1 MQRLA
6 IQEYFFE
13 NLDSIAGIAGIV
25 FGIAITSLY
34 LISATIHL
42 LMLGPALTLASLLY
56 LAIKNRETMLSE
68 SVAKPAKILLEVI
81 FFILFSASL
90 LTLHANEGR
99 PLVYFVLIALSAG
112 FLALSIVFLNGKS
125 DAVIQVVK
133 ILMVSF
139 NLKYSLFLGYYG
151 VGSDYWRHL
160 ADNNLLSQYG
170 FIEVL
175 SAKEPFYPLM
185 HIQVAVNGIIT
196 GTPIKDATN
205 FAIIIPLVISS
216 ICVFLVARD
225 IIEAKIGVLAML
237 IVNITDFHTSWGA
250 APQTTTYGI
259 CLYYFLIFF
268 IFRGATANSNRNKW
282 VLLTILF
289 IPVLILAH
297 AVSSFIALISILGL
311 IVGSCMYKVVFNKHA
326 TILPPVIV
334 LLLSGIVLLQHWF
347 VAIYSERSERSFFE
361 VIMST
366 LITSATEY
374 ADFLNRPE
382 TISGYVTALPP
393 LFERIADVAGL
404 TLLLFLSVVGCLFWL
419 SKRYR
424 STFTFSMLVCT
435 VMLLFITFGFPLF
448 GMRNIIPSR
457 WFAFMYFFLSIMAAS
472 ALLIILSKTPEKR
485 LRLIACFLVISCLT
499 FFMTTSTISN
509 GDNPFWL
516 QETTI
521 STAYTTQEGIGAET
535 LSNIA
540 KKLLIDSRYLAVI
553 DSIPHTAEYIAFSS
567 EQQMSNT
574 PDSVFLWRQYMV
586 DRPIRKYI
594 DLEGYYKKVE
604 HPEILGTEFLNR
616 LDSFDKMYDN
626 HGIQGYYLTG
636 TRIAGSV
643 AGGY

>member
-1 MQRLA
+1 MQRPA

-13 NLDSIAGIAGIV
+13 NLDTIAGIAGIV

-56 LAIKNRETMLSE
+56 LVIKNREAVLSE
-68 SVAKPAKILLEVI
+68 SVTKPAKILLEII
-81 FFILFSASL
+81 FFILFAASL
-90 LTLHANEGR
+90 LTLHVSEGR

-112 FLALSIVFLNGKS
+112 FLALSIVFLNGKG
-125 DAVIQVVK
+125 DAVMQIIK

-160 ADNNLLSQYG
+160 AGNNNLSQYG
-170 FIEVL
+170 FIEIL
-175 SAKEPFYPLM
+175 SGKAPFYPLM
-185 HIQVAVNGIIT
+185 HIQVAIT
-196 GTPIKDATN
+196 DIVTNTPIKDATN

-216 ICVFLVARD
+216 ICVFLVARN
-225 IIEAKIGVLAML
+225 IINAKVGLLAML
-237 IVNITDFHTSWGA
+237 IVNITDFHTYWGA

-268 IFRGATANSNRNKW
+268 IFRGATTNLNKKTW
-282 VLLTILF
+282 LALTLFF

-311 IVGSCMYKVVFNKHA
+311 ITGSCVYRICYDNRAV
-326 TILPPVIV
+326 ILPPILV
-334 LLLSGIVLLQHWF
+334 LLIYGVVLLQHWF
-347 VAIYSERSERSFFE
+347 VALYNQMRDESFFE
-361 VIMST
+361 VITST
-366 LITSATEY
+366 LITYITEH

-382 TISGYVTALPP
+382 AVSGYVAMLPP
-393 LFERIADVAGL
+393 LVERMADTAGL
-404 TLLLFLSVVGCLFWL
+404 ALLMFLSAIGCLFWL
-419 SKRYR
+419 SKKYR
-424 STFTFSMLVCT
+424 STFTSPMIVCT
-435 VMLLFITFGFPLF
+435 IVLLFITFGFPLF
-448 GMRNIIPSR
+448 GIRNIMPSR
-457 WFAFMYFFLSIMAAS
+457 WFAFMYFFLSIMAAF
-472 ALLIILSKTPEKR
+472 ALLTILPKTSKKG
-485 LRLIACFLVISCLT
+485 LGLMMCFVVLSSLT
-499 FFMTTSTISN
+499 FFMTTSTIANEDS
-509 GDNPFWL
+509 PFWL

-636 TRIAGSV
+636 TRIA
-643 AGGY
+643 

>member
-404 TLLLFLSVVGCLFWL
+404 TLLLFLSIVSCLFWL
-419 SKRYR
+419 SKKYR

-457 WFAFMYFFLSIMAAS
+457 WFAFMYFFLSIMAAF
-472 ALLIILSKTPEKR
+472 ALLILSSKISRKGLGLMMCFVIL
-485 LRLIACFLVISCLT
+485 SCLT
-499 FFMTTSTISN
+499 FFMTTSTIAN

-516 QETTI
+516 QETRV
-521 STAYTTQEGIGAET
+521 SAAYTTQEGIGAER
-535 LSNIA
+535 LSSVSERI
-540 KKLLIDSRYLAVI
+540 LVDSRYAEVI
-553 DSIPHTAEYIAFSS
+553 NSIPHSAEHRIFSS
-567 EQQMSNT
+567 DRQITST
-574 PDSVFLWRQYMV
+574 PDTVFLWRQYML
-586 DRPIRKYI
+586 DRPIEN
-594 DLEGYYKKVE
+594 DVCLEGYHKEVSS
-604 HPEILGTEFLNR
+604 PQILGIKFLIG
-616 LDSFDKMYDN
+616 LDNFDKIYDN
-626 HGIQGYYLTG
+626 HGIEGYYLT
-636 TRIAGSV
+636 
-643 AGGY
+643 